1 MSSCHFWISVKTTA
15 RNIYTVPAHNK
26 HIFVRAKRVCLLWE
40 SAYYE
45 CAYNEWAQY
54 ILIYNII
61 NTEDKTFI
69 LQTFERSN
77 SILTAWT
84 FPSDTSPPRSFRVE
98 NAVLTKSW
106 SEPPEINKNTNCP
119 LSLLGC
125 WLSNI

>member
-1 MSSCHFWISVKTTA
+1 M
-15 RNIYTVPAHNK
+15 YTVPTHNK
-26 HIFVRAKRVCLLWE
+26 HIFVRVKKVCLLWE

-77 SILTAWT
+77 SILTA
-84 FPSDTSPPRSFRVE
+84 
-98 NAVLTKSW
+98 
-106 SEPPEINKNTNCP
+106 
-119 LSLLGC
+119 
-125 WLSNI
+125 